1 MEQRKKKKRAE
12 SLSHIEGVKTNK
24 QTTQTTL
31 QTTQK
36 SGISNL
42 FTTCWVKLSNIWNNV
57 IRNLDAFV
65 KCSYFIFMVECPN
78 ISIRILRNFEKWYH
92 WLNSVWVCFFLLEE
106 MISSVEEALHLSVM
120 YITLLVVVVMLTC
133 SPSNQHIQSFLS
145 WANDALITVKLV

>member
-1 MEQRKKKKRAE
+1 MYGTKEKKKRAE
-12 SLSHIEGVKTNK
+12 SLSHIEGIKTNK

-42 FTTCWVKLSNIWNNV
+42 FTTCWVKLNNIWNNV
-57 IRNLDAFV
+57 IRNLDTFV

-92 WLNSVWVCFFLLEE
+92 RLNSVWVCFFFTWRDDQFCRRGFAF
-106 MISSVEEALHLSVM
+106 ISYVHNTACGGCDANL
-120 YITLLVVVVMLTC
+120 
-133 SPSNQHIQSFLS
+133 QS
-145 WANDALITVKLV
+145 K